1 MKTILYHIT
10 KTWIEEDIVFKRNL
24 VSLPFSSHLTA
35 LQPQSRTQTTKHQI
49 QFVWIDPTHL
59 NMCWNDTTVQSNSII
74 FDLSSLFLFSFVM
87 PSVFGC
93 TSYFI
98 GGGFQTLKRKVA
110 VQLLLLHCLVNYW
123 LFYSWQLW
131 QAITQRYFPLLSFH
145 NLIEIHSG
153 MLVLDL
159 SRYHRGNAMEHMS
172 EKEQAN

>member
-1 MKTILYHIT
+1 MVGFNTDRTRMKTILYHIT

-110 VQLLLLHCLVNYW
+110 VQLLLLLLGQLLVI
-123 LFYSWQLW
+123 LQL
-131 QAITQRYFPLLSFH
+131 AAMAGNNSKIFPPPLLS
-145 NLIEIHSG
+145 
-153 MLVLDL
+153 
-159 SRYHRGNAMEHMS
+159 
-172 EKEQAN
+172 